1 MGLLQSAREQEG
13 SAGRAL
19 IAVLLLLTAAVGLYV
34 VAPAPAGPATALP
47 QVMGVVNEAAE
58 VRRAG
63 QSEFAAG
70 IVPISLHPGDV
81 IRSSGSA
88 STTVT
93 LRLAEGSQVQ
103 LAPGASVEAV
113 AYVEADRRLRLRL
126 LSGTAMVDTANP
138 FLEIETAA
146 TLAAL
151 RPGSFRVVVQG
162 SDATV
167 TVYRGTVVG
176 TVGGTGSGGAGVTEM
191 PIGEGE
197 EVRLSQ
203 GQAQAVR
210 WQRPAAP
217 TPVPVLTPT
226 PAPTPM
232 PTAAPAQRVH
242 VVEQG
247 DTLLYLGVK
256 YRTTAEAIARAN
268 KMTDY
273 GHAVHRPEA
282 DHPAV
287 GAVEAPRCQPTSP
300 LLLTIAAAISGEGGF
315 AFARGRFQRTALWLE
330 QRGTC
335 ALPFPFREGAGG

>member
-1 MGLLQSAREQEG
+1 MGLLQSAHDQEG

-19 IAVLLLLTAAVGLYV
+19 IAVLLLLTAAVVLYV

-81 IRSSGSA
+81 IRPSSNA
-88 STTVT
+88 TTTIT
-93 LRLAEGSQVQ
+93 LRLAEGSLVQ

-126 LSGTAMVDTANP
+126 LSGTATVDTANP

-151 RPGSFRVVVQG
+151 RPGSFRVAVQG

-167 TVYRGTVVG
+167 TVYRGVVVG
-176 TVGGTGSGGAGVTEM
+176 TVGGTGAGAGVTEM

-217 TPVPVLTPT
+217 TPAPVLTPT

-247 DTLLYLGVK
+247 DTLLYLAVK
-256 YRTTAEAIARAN
+256 YKTTAEAIARAN
-268 KMTDY
+268 KMSNLDTLSI
-273 GHAVHRPEA
+273 GQKLVIP
-282 DHPAV
+282 PS
-287 GAVEAPRCQPTSP
+287 AP
-300 LLLTIAAAISGEGGF
+300 
-315 AFARGRFQRTALWLE
+315 
-330 QRGTC
+330 
-335 ALPFPFREGAGG
+335 

>member
-1 MGLLQSAREQEG
+1 MALLQSSREQSG
-13 SAGRAL
+13 GAGRAL
-19 IAVLLLLTAAVGLYV
+19 IAILLLLTAAVGLYV

-47 QVMGVVNEAAE
+47 QVMGVVNEPAE

-63 QSEFAAG
+63 ESEWSQG

-81 IRSSGSA
+81 IRASGGV
-88 STTVT
+88 TTGVT

-113 AYVEADRRLRLRL
+113 AYAEADRRLRLRL

-138 FLEIETAA
+138 FLEIETPA
-146 TLAAL
+146 TVAAL
-151 RPGSFRVVVQG
+151 RPGSFRVVMQG
-162 SDATV
+162 DDATV
-167 TVYRGTVVG
+167 TVYRGMVVG
-176 TVGGTGSGGAGVTEM
+176 TIGGDGAGNAGGITGGTEV

-247 DTLLYLGVK
+247 DTLLYLAVK
-256 YRTTAEAIARAN
+256 YKTTADAIARAN
-268 KMTDY
+268 KMTDMDTLSI
-273 GHAVHRPEA
+273 GQKLIIPPSVP
-282 DHPAV
+282 
-287 GAVEAPRCQPTSP
+287 
-300 LLLTIAAAISGEGGF
+300 
-315 AFARGRFQRTALWLE
+315 
-330 QRGTC
+330 
-335 ALPFPFREGAGG
+335 